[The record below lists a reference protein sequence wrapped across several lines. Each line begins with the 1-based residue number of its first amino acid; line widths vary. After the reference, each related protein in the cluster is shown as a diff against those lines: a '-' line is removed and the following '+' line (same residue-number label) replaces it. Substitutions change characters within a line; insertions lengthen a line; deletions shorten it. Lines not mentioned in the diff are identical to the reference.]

1 MINTQTMDDQTT
13 TQIQV
18 DNDMPM
24 PSVTIKKMKEEDD
37 SQEPLRFAKLIVRCP
52 CLLCVMILLLLCGIT
67 YVDSLYFVYTS
78 DASRMYLVEGEI
90 WTERADALVLA
101 QDHVAAASRDNEAA
115 VPQTQPEPFWS
126 YQIMFKLRD
135 ESADDHWILTPQN
148 IKSIIA
154 YEDKIYLSDEWQ
166 NQFCAV
172 RENETLNHYN
182 FSCASSIQSMARD
195 IAISYN
201 YNYSAMSVAD
211 IKSYVLERITNP
223 YYSILFNPDINR
235 TKQSHIYRTLLH
247 AAMPIATGKDVDGAH
262 VSKYVNAEDHYTEQE
277 LTYSEWAQGLW
288 NDITVEPNGEYS
300 DGNLEILA
308 LSYVVFVEYFISLLS
323 EAMFFVI
330 FAVMAV
336 LFYMTLHLRSIIIS
350 VAALIEILMSFP
362 LAFFFYRLLFQVT
375 HFDTFSS
382 LIIFVLLGVGA
393 DDVFVMTDAWY
404 QSVNFVDTSKDDALL
419 RRMSFTYARASKA
432 MFITQVTTFFAF
444 MATATSLIMP
454 ISAFGIW
461 AATIVACN
469 YILVVTLFPCI
480 IILHE
485 MYLKRYE
492 QMLCCFVCNAI
503 KKRCIEP
510 KSKEDEEDHYRAS
523 ERFFG
528 GSFTDFILRF
538 RVYILVFFVI
548 VYGTCIYFALQLKA
562 NKGDEVWFEDDHFM
576 QKVSDATNAFTA
588 GETDGLFGVNVVW
601 GVKGVD
607 RRGTSKW
614 DSEDYGVIEWDK
626 DFDFSRI
633 EGQEFIR
640 DTCDDSKENHLS
652 FSSETAVCV
661 PDYVSLSDDSVSWQ
675 WADFAVKRAFISSAI
690 QGVLIGMPLAF
701 VILLISTRNINWIIS
716 VFAVFD
722 MVNGATI
729 LSSSTSPQYWYD
741 DYNYTESTDASID
754 SWVNIGNIS
763 QGYPSYGYTSE
774 CRPLTMCQYNDG
786 IANISQLW
794 GWYAINNPQPG
805 MKHGFMCDRYSIVD
819 YSLDIYFCIEGKTQ
833 GDAFYLD
840 RDNTNHAIINWDD
853 SGFSN
858 ATSSQNQPGTH
869 CNPRRIRKFTFTDS
883 FQVEPHDLFV
893 IAIRQKTANGDNNV
907 VGFNNFHIQCVFPP
921 TSPPTAAPTDVTSSP
936 TYVPT
941 VSPTRAPTSN
951 PTEIPTYHP
960 TSAPTRSTASP
971 TSPRITVLR
980 GSTSPDYWY
989 DDYNYTNRSDPTLNS
1004 WVNIEGYGSSEATS
1018 RCTPTTMCQY
1028 NDGVQNVTTLW
1039 GWYGNSVLK
1048 GMRHGFVCDSQG
1060 VIDYTFDIYFCIE
1073 GKTQGDRFHIDR
1085 TAPIGN
1091 KQEVIY
1097 WDDNNFS
1104 NVSGSQNQPGTH
1116 CNPRVIRKFTFT
1128 DSFQVEPHDL
1138 FVIAIR
1144 QKTANGDNNVVGFNN
1159 FHIQCVFPPT
1169 SPPTAAPTDVTSS
1182 PTYVPTVSPTRAP
1195 TSNPTEIPTYHPT
1208 SAPTRSTAS
1217 PTSPRITVLRGSTS
1231 PDYWYDDYNY
1241 TESTDAS
1248 IDSWVNIGN
1257 ISQGYPSYGYT
1268 SECRPL
1274 TMCQYND

>member
-195 IAISYN
+195 LAISYN

-614 DSEDYGVIEWDK
+614 DSEDYGVIEWDH
-626 DFDFSRI
+626 DFDFSSI
-633 EGQEFIR
+633 EGQEFMR
-640 DTCDDSKENHLS
+640 DTCDDLKSNHLS
-652 FSSETAVCV
+652 FSSETVVCV
-661 PDYVSLSDDSVSWQ
+661 TDYFAAYLVTRNLSYPVLLSDDSSEQSMLFAELMYRFLHESEYGEFARNRALIYVETNDDLDEFEIKYVTIYLLSHLSYDAAYDETIDEFEAWNDWVSDVTNECEDADGDARYCAMYHASWQ

-690 QGVLIGMPLAF
+690 QGVLIAMPLAF
-701 VILLISTRNINWIIS
+701 VILLISTRNWIIS

-722 MVNGATI
+722 IIGIMLCELGLMAVLDWEFGISEAI
-729 LSSSTSPQYWYD
+729 STVMIIGFSV
-741 DYNYTESTDASID
+741 DYVVHLANAYLEAHDA
-754 SWVNIGNIS
+754 N
-763 QGYPSYGYTSE
+763 TRAE
-774 CRPLTMCQYNDG
+774 RLRFALLTMG
-786 IANISQLW
+786 I
-794 GWYAINNPQPG
+794 
-805 MKHGFMCDRYSIVD
+805 
-819 YSLDIYFCIEGKTQ
+819 
-833 GDAFYLD
+833 
-840 RDNTNHAIINWDD
+840 
-853 SGFSN
+853 
-858 ATSSQNQPGTH
+858 
-869 CNPRRIRKFTFTDS
+869 
-883 FQVEPHDLFV
+883 
-893 IAIRQKTANGDNNV
+893 
-907 VGFNNFHIQCVFPP
+907 
-921 TSPPTAAPTDVTSSP
+921 
-936 TYVPT
+936 
-941 VSPTRAPTSN
+941 
-951 PTEIPTYHP
+951 
-960 TSAPTRSTASP
+960 
-971 TSPRITVLR
+971 
-980 GSTSPDYWY
+980 
-989 DDYNYTNRSDPTLNS
+989 
-1004 WVNIEGYGSSEATS
+1004 
-1018 RCTPTTMCQY
+1018 
-1028 NDGVQNVTTLW
+1028 
-1039 GWYGNSVLK
+1039 SV
-1048 GMRHGFVCDSQG
+1048 
-1060 VIDYTFDIYFCIE
+1060 
-1073 GKTQGDRFHIDR
+1073 
-1085 TAPIGN
+1085 
-1091 KQEVIY
+1091 
-1097 WDDNNFS
+1097 
-1104 NVSGSQNQPGTH
+1104 VSGAITTFSAGFFLIFP
-1116 CNPRVIRKFTFT
+1116 VIVFFSKMGVLMMSTIAFSILFAMFFFTSLLAQFGPEYDT
-1128 DSFQVEPHDL
+1128 GKLSCCCWWTKKQQDQV
-1138 FVIAIR
+1138 
-1144 QKTANGDNNVVGFNN
+1144 
-1159 FHIQCVFPPT
+1159 
-1169 SPPTAAPTDVTSS
+1169 DV
-1182 PTYVPTVSPTRAP
+1182 
-1195 TSNPTEIPTYHPT
+1195 NKIE
-1208 SAPTRSTAS
+1208 
-1217 PTSPRITVLRGSTS
+1217 L
-1231 PDYWYDDYNY
+1231 
-1241 TESTDAS
+1241 E
-1248 IDSWVNIGN
+1248 
-1257 ISQGYPSYGYT
+1257 
-1268 SECRPL
+1268 
-1274 TMCQYND
+1274 